1 MKLKHK
7 LLTDFQYLSDDKKI
21 ITLKS
26 GSIIEEYNFN
36 LKGESIKIDK
46 EIIDANPEI
55 FSIVDWKSELL
66 TFIKSNKLPQPAI
79 LTKKITP
86 FIEDMI
92 LSSMSKSDGKIDDS
106 KLRELESRET
116 DLFSKEQILNR
127 QESSIESSK

>member
-66 TFIKSNKLPQPAI
+66 TFIKSNKLI
-79 LTKKITP
+79 IYDYKI
-86 FIEDMI
+86 FYC
-92 LSSMSKSDGKIDDS
+92 
-106 KLRELESRET
+106 
-116 DLFSKEQILNR
+116 
-127 QESSIESSK
+127 